1 MIDANELIN
10 SLKTKYY
17 KKGYNLE
24 DKKEF
29 GIVYDTLDRI
39 GMDKSNFLAQLQS
52 LTIIKENDPNSEISG
67 YNPKTNTINYTKEED
82 LIHELFHMASLKEGK
97 SDSGIIVI
105 EDDLRSNFGL
115 NEGITDYF
123 TELAKFDAPC
133 SYPFEKLVAES
144 LSLLFGVNVFKG
156 YFNNSYDEFI
166 NSFPE
171 EIQIDIIDLLMNLDE
186 YNQLTQSIYS
196 NDFFPEDIESV
207 REITYLVLKSLCDI
221 SEYGF
226 QNKDELIN
234 LFITRASSNKM
245 QEIKDLINI
254 EDSIEELNNRTL

>member
-1 MIDANELIN
+1 M
-10 SLKTKYY
+10 
-17 KKGYNLE
+17 
-24 DKKEF
+24 
-29 GIVYDTLDRI
+29 
-39 GMDKSNFLAQLQS
+39 
-52 LTIIKENDPNSEISG
+52 
-67 YNPKTNTINYTKEED
+67 TNED
-82 LIHELFHMASLKEGK
+82 LVALNS
-97 SDSGIIVI
+97 IVG
-105 EDDLRSNFGL
+105 DD
-115 NEGITDYF
+115 
-123 TELAKFDAPC
+123 
-133 SYPFEKLVAES
+133 
-144 LSLLFGVNVFKG
+144 
-156 YFNNSYDEFI
+156 
-166 NSFPE
+166 E

-196 NDFFPEDIESV
+196 NDFFLEDIESV